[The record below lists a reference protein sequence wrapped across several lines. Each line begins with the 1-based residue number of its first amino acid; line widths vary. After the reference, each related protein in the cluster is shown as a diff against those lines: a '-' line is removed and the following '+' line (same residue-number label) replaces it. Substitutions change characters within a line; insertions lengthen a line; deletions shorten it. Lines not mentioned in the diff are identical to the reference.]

1 MGIIDLSSFT
11 SRQGLTT
18 AVWLYD
24 EADTFV
30 VQHEFLHISFYRED
44 FKDFVETLLAA
55 LKKIER
61 TENPVIRHIHPIVVR
76 ENCCEG
82 RQQEELSEG
91 APDAK

>member
-1 MGIIDLSSFT
+1 MGIIDLASFT
-11 SRQGLTT
+11 SKQGLTT

-44 FKDFVETLLAA
+44 FKDFVDTLLAA

-61 TENPVIRHIHPIVVR
+61 AENPIIRHIHPIFIR
-76 ENCCEG
+76 ENG
-82 RQQEELSEG
+82 FVTGDSEEVSEG